1 MFLAA
6 KRNSLAMLKEALTAA
21 VTDQISNLNG
31 FIQTRLVPIL
41 LAG

>member
-1 MFLAA
+1 
-6 KRNSLAMLKEALTAA
+6 MLKGALTAA

-31 FIQTRLVPIL
+31 FIQTGLLTIL